1 MRENDGMNSFSGS
14 KDKEMLINLR
24 EIGEGSI
31 ILLFKKE
38 SIFPIGRK
46 ELYTHIY
53 NISSYN
59 ILTSH

>member
-1 MRENDGMNSFSGS
+1 MRGNDGINSFSGI

-24 EIGEGSI
+24 ETGEGSI
-31 ILLFKKE
+31 ILLFKNE

-46 ELYTHIY
+46 KLSTHIY
-53 NISSYN
+53 NISYN